1 MEMVRFHLR
10 SIRRNHLYEQALIVV
25 FIEAQADYV
34 HANRLSVEF
43 SASEFGSIM
52 FESKDS
58 SDKGRVG
65 VRSGPAEKYLYVQQ
79 LTQVLKEGTL
89 NWAEPMLP
97 YYRDD
102 MRYGDRK
109 TQLVDQI
116 KRYRRVVSTPDD
128 AAFGKF
134 KETYTGKSSGE
145 KDDLCMALQ
154 ICLHYSRC
162 KRRDP
167 AFRDI
172 CQRHGLLLD

>member
-1 MEMVRFHLR
+1 MVRFHLR
-10 SIRRNHLYEQALIVV
+10 SIRRNPIYEGALIVV

-43 SASEFGSIM
+43 SAPEFQPIM
-52 FESKDS
+52 FESKDPA
-58 SDKGRVG
+58 DKGRVG

-79 LTQVLKEGTL
+79 LTQVLQDQKL
-89 NWAEPMLP
+89 VWADPMLP
-97 YYRDD
+97 FYRED

-109 TQLVDQI
+109 TQLIEQI

-154 ICLHYSRC
+154 ICLHYSWC
-162 KRRDP
+162 KRIDP
-167 AFRDI
+167 VFRDL
-172 CQRHGLLLD
+172 CHRRGLLLD